1 MVDTVEFVLILKS
14 VMILRKANGKIREA
28 EFCLVKTK
36 DLFLKEGA
44 WYFKRLL
51 GRFFMQQMMVSAQD
65 KPRLLCVSCSGI
77 S

>member
-1 MVDTVEFVLILKS
+1 MVKLAPTLKS
-14 VMILRKANGKIREA
+14 VMIRRKKNGEIREA